1 MTEKLRHNL
10 LFITAAV
17 ALIGTIGGGVLAVE
31 KRYARVNQVSANSQ
45 QIAIIRI
52 ENAYRAGK
60 SERANLRRYCDDFKR
75 LWGWMPSACK
85 AKPKP

>member
-17 ALIGTIGGGVLAVE
+17 ALFGTIGGAVLAVE

-45 QIAIIRI
+45 QIAIMKI
-52 ENAYRAGK
+52 ENAHRAGPSQK
-60 SERANLRRYCDDFKR
+60 ELLRRLCDDFERVWK
-75 LWGWMPSACK
+75 WTPSACK
-85 AKPKP
+85 SN